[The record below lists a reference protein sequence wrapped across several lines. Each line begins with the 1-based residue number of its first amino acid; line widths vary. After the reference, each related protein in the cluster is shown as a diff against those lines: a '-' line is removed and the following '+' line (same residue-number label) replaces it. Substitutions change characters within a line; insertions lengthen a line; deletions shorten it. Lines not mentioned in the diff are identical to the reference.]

1 MKQERKTTLEVIHD
15 YGELITTYYLIVM
28 LAFVPFFYQNGY
40 SDIANAK
47 YKIYRLVTTA
57 FIIICGFICY
67 LVETGC
73 LRGENVKR
81 RPKLP
86 IIFVLTHLLSHII
99 SWIFS
104 SNHKTSWVG
113 NGSWHMGFRV
123 QLLFIG
129 AMLLVFYYYK
139 DKLSIWIAAGIGA
152 GITGLLTVLNRFD
165 IYPNKMGN
173 TYPGF
178 ISTLGQTNWATM
190 YVACLMG
197 AGIAYYIY
205 EENRM
210 RRMIALVVDAFIFMG
225 AWVIGSDTILPVMMA
240 ELFILFGV
248 CISKREMLKRFSVII
263 AMFGVVT
270 EIVYVLV
277 FVLFHDKFV
286 FVDENDAVNSLLR
299 KHVGVLIILVALVF
313 MAALYATRE
322 KEWKGKALKILYKV
336 MVSGLLVG
344 IILIV
349 IAMVVVTNTP
359 EKAGNLANIRMLNFD
374 YDWGTHRGLNWR
386 CAVYGFERLPFLRK
400 IIGTGQGG
408 FEAYIYSFQDFE
420 ESLIDMYGKF
430 KLMVAHNEYL
440 NFLVENGILGCITYA
455 GFIVSSFVTLW
466 KRADKSRLSM
476 MALLSLSG
484 YFACSIFFFQHVYAT
499 SFMYLFVA
507 MALSEERKTKIAN

>member
-1 MKQERKTTLEVIHD
+1 MKKALSQIACE
-15 YGELITTYYLIVM
+15 YGESITTYFLLAMFLVM
-28 LAFVPFFYQNGY
+28 PFYYRKGY

-47 YKIYRLVTTA
+47 YIAYRTIATSY
-57 FIIICGFICY
+57 IILCGIFYII
-67 LVETGC
+67 ETIWSKADNIKKKPPVPMVFAGVF
-73 LRGENVKR
+73 LLFN
-81 RPKLP
+81 
-86 IIFVLTHLLSHII
+86 FLTWILAEDRMV
-99 SWIFS
+99 SWA
-104 SNHKTSWVG
+104 G
-113 NGSWHMGFRV
+113 RGSWHMGFLS
-123 QLLFIG
+123 QILFIVTMG
-129 AMLLVFYYYK
+129 LVYYYFK

-210 RRMIALVVDAFIFMG
+210 RRIVALIVDVFIFMG

-240 ELFILFGV
+240 ELFVLFGV
-248 CISKREMLKRFSVII
+248 CISKREMLQRFSAIL

-299 KHVGVLIILVALVF
+299 KHVGVLIILVALVL

-322 KEWKGKALKILYKV
+322 KEWKGKALKTLYKV
-336 MVSGLLVG
+336 MVAGLLVG

-349 IAMVVVTNTP
+349 IAMVVVTNSP
-359 EKAGNLANIRMLNFD
+359 QKAGSLANIRMLRFD

-386 CAVYGFERLPFLRK
+386 CAVYGFGRLPFLRK

-408 FEAYIYSFQDFE
+408 FAAYIYSFQDFK
-420 ESLIDMYGKF
+420 ESLTDMYGKY

-440 NFLVENGILGCITYA
+440 NFLIENGILGCLAYA
-455 GFIVSSFVTLW
+455 GFIVSSFATLW
-466 KRADKSRLSM
+466 KRADKSRLSL

-507 MALSEERKTKIAN
+507 MALSEERKSKIVN